1 MKKQMVAIMLA
12 TTMVAAAVAGCGS
25 NAATTD
31 AGTTD
36 TTEEGTSVAA
46 SENAADTASSES
58 AISTGSVTTKKTH
71 MGDREID
78 TEVVDIGKSGSF
90 SYWSCFTGDSATW
103 EQERVDAFNEA
114 YADLGIK
121 CEVQFVPD
129 GAGINNGKLLSAISG
144 GTAPDL
150 LITDNAT
157 SAYQYAAEGSFLPL
171 DQTLTDIKLDVSDF
185 FDGCK
190 DVMYYND
197 TCYLVPQ
204 DTNIIMLY
212 YNPDL
217 VKEAGLDPDNPPK
230 TLDDL
235 NKWSDA
241 LTVQESDGT
250 YSRFGLIPWLDSG
263 SDAFTVPYIF
273 GANPYDTDTGKLNLT
288 DDQMIE
294 YMTWVQD
301 FAQKYDPEK
310 INAFTSGLGGMF
322 SPDHPF
328 MTGKVAM
335 TITGNWFTEALRQYA
350 PDVNYQV
357 CAVPVPDGGRADSS
371 TFGCN
376 VFAIP
381 SGTTADKAEL
391 ASLYIKFCEQGTVNE
406 DNFAQWRS
414 IPVMD
419 SAFDDVS
426 LTKSGDKIYALER
439 EIANSPENGIPALC
453 AVSAELS
460 TQFQTLREQ
469 VIYDDVDPKSALQD
483 LQDKMQA
490 TLDSS
495 N

>member
-12 TTMVAAAVAGCGS
+12 TTMAASVVVGCGS

-31 AGTTD
+31 GVTSD
-36 TTEEGTSVAA
+36 TTEEGTSAAA
-46 SENAADTASSES
+46 SENAADTATSVS
-58 AISTGSVTTKKTH
+58 AISTGNVTTKKTH

-144 GTAPDL
+144 GTAPNL
-150 LITDNAT
+150 LITDNPT

-171 DQTLTDIKLDVSDF
+171 DQTLKDINLDVSTF

-273 GANPYDTDTGKLNLT
+273 GANPYDSETGKLNLT
-288 DDQMIE
+288 DDQMIK

-371 TFGCN
+371 IFGCN

-381 SGTTADKAEL
+381 SGTTADQAEL
-391 ASLYIKFCEQGTVNE
+391 ASLYIKFCEQGAVNE

-414 IPVMD
+414 IPVID

-426 LTKSGDKIYALER
+426 LTKSGDEIYALER

-469 VIYDDVDPKSALQD
+469 VIYDNVDPKSALQD
-483 LQDKMQA
+483 LQDSMQA

>member
-12 TTMVAAAVAGCGS
+12 TTMAASVVVGCGS

-31 AGTTD
+31 GVTSD
-36 TTEEGTSVAA
+36 TTEEGTSAAA
-46 SENAADTASSES
+46 SENAADTATSVS
-58 AISTGSVTTKKTH
+58 AISTGNVTTKKTH

-144 GTAPDL
+144 GTAPNL
-150 LITDNAT
+150 LITDNPT

-171 DQTLTDIKLDVSDF
+171 DQTLKDINLDVSTF

-273 GANPYDTDTGKLNLT
+273 GANPYDSETGKLNLT
-288 DDQMIE
+288 DDQMIK

-371 TFGCN
+371 IFGCN

-381 SGTTADKAEL
+381 SGTTADQAEL
-391 ASLYIKFCEQGTVNE
+391 ASLYIKFCEQGSVNE

-414 IPVMD
+414 IPVID

-426 LTKSGDKIYALER
+426 LTKSGDEIYALER

-469 VIYDDVDPKSALQD
+469 VIYDNVDPKSALQD
-483 LQDKMQA
+483 LQDSMQA

>member
-12 TTMVAAAVAGCGS
+12 TTMAASVVVGCGS

-31 AGTTD
+31 GATSD
-36 TTEEGTSVAA
+36 TTEEGTSAAA
-46 SENAADTASSES
+46 SENAADTATSVS
-58 AISTGSVTTKKTH
+58 AISTGNVTTKKTH

-144 GTAPDL
+144 GTAPNL
-150 LITDNAT
+150 LITDNPT

-171 DQTLTDIKLDVSDF
+171 DQTLKDINLDVSNF

-273 GANPYDTDTGKLNLT
+273 GANPYDSETGKLNLT
-288 DDQMIE
+288 DDQMIK

-381 SGTTADKAEL
+381 SGTTADQAEL
-391 ASLYIKFCEQGTVNE
+391 ASLYIKFCEQGSVNE

-414 IPVMD
+414 IPVID

-426 LTKSGDKIYALER
+426 LTKSGDEIYALER

-469 VIYDDVDPKSALQD
+469 VIYDNVDPKSALQD
-483 LQDKMQA
+483 LQDSMQA

>member
-1 MKKQMVAIMLA
+1 MRKLYSIKLAISQLSLMLIFSNLREVKSMKKQMVAIMLA
-12 TTMVAAAVAGCGS
+12 TTMVASVVVGCGS
-25 NAATTD
+25 NTATTTG
-31 AGTTD
+31 GTID
-36 TTEEGTSVAA
+36 TTEEEASVAA
-46 SENAADTASSES
+46 SESAADTASSVS
-58 AISTGSVTTKKTH
+58 AISTGNVTTKKTH

-150 LITDNAT
+150 LVTDNPT

-171 DQTLTDIKLDVSDF
+171 DQTLTDINLDVSSF

-190 DVMYYND
+190 DVMYYDN

-217 VKEAGLDPDNPPK
+217 VKEAGLDPDNPPT

-273 GANPYDTDTGKLNLT
+273 GANPYDSETGKLNLT
-288 DDQMIE
+288 DDQMIK

-357 CAVPVPDGGRADSS
+357 CAVPVPDGGRANSS

-381 SGTTADKAEL
+381 SGTTADQAKL
-391 ASLYIKFCEQGTVNE
+391 ASLYIKFCEQGSVNE

-414 IPVMD
+414 IPVID

-439 EIANSPENGIPALC
+439 EIANSPENGIPAL
-453 AVSAELS
+453 
-460 TQFQTLREQ
+460 
-469 VIYDDVDPKSALQD
+469 
-483 LQDKMQA
+483 
-490 TLDSS
+490 
-495 N
+495 